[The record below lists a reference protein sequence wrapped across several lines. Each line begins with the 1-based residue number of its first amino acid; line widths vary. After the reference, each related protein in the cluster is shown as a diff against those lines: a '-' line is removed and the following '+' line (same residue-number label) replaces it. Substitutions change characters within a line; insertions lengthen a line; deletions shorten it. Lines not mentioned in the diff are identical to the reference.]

1 MVWNTTQS
9 SLYKAVNDYNST
21 IGEQEY
27 THECCNEYNETQDF
41 KSDNFIDK
49 DKQKCSGITENY
61 SQNKFQKQSCQN
73 RSIRSKQD
81 IFADKDFLLILG
93 LILVLTKE
101 GADNKL
107 ILALAVVL
115 LG

>member
-9 SLYKAVNDYNST
+9 SLYKAVNDYNRT
-21 IGEQEY
+21 VEQQEY
-27 THECCNEYNETQDF
+27 SPCHSKCNNTQDYNTNKASNKDCQ
-41 KSDNFIDK
+41 KSTLPHNQSVK
-49 DKQKCSGITENY
+49 KNNSSTM
-61 SQNKFQKQSCQN
+61 QNL
-73 RSIRSKQD
+73 
-81 IFADKDFLLILG
+81 FADKDFLLILG
-93 LILVLTKE
+93 LILILTKE